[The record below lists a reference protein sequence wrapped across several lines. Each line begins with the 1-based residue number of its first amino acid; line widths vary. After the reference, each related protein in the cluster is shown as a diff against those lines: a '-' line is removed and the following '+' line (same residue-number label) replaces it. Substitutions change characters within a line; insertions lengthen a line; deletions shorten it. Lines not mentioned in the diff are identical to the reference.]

1 MKRLALL
8 TAAATCTAVAAYAAT
23 EALSPG
29 AATVIEIEVAPHEL
43 AECRETLQQ
52 VASMPAVT
60 DDGTPPLLPIVRGS
74 AAGAL
79 RGLHGLRRSALAL
92 PRPACYA

>member
-23 EALSPG
+23 EALNPG

-43 AECRETLQQ
+43 AQCRETLQQ
-52 VASMPAVT
+52 VGSMPAVS
-60 DDGTPPLLPIVRGS
+60 DDGTPLLFQS
-74 AAGAL
+74 
-79 RGLHGLRRSALAL
+79 SEDL
-92 PRPACYA
+92 PQVLCVATTV

>member
-8 TAAATCTAVAAYAAT
+8 TAVTTCTAVAAYAAT
-23 EALSPG
+23 EVLGTG

-52 VASMPAVT
+52 VASMPAVS
-60 DDGTPPLLPIVRGS
+60 DDGTPLLFQSSDDLPQVRCVAS
-74 AAGAL
+74 TV
-79 RGLHGLRRSALAL
+79 
-92 PRPACYA
+92 

>member
-23 EALSPG
+23 EVLAPD

-52 VASMPAVT
+52 VASMPAVA
-60 DDGTPPLLPIVRGS
+60 DDGTPLLFESSDDLPQVRCVAS
-74 AAGAL
+74 TI
-79 RGLHGLRRSALAL
+79 
-92 PRPACYA
+92 